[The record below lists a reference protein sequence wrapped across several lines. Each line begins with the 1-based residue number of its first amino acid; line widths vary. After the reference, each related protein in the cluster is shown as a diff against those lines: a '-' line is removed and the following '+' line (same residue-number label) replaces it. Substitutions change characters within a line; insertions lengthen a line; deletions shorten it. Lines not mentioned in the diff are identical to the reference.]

1 MTSEQRE
8 FHERM
13 SGEISAALANLR
25 HEFDIQPRDMDLSD
39 EAELQIIQ
47 GNLKAILLKAYA
59 RNHTWISEG

>member
-13 SGEISAALANLR
+13 NGEISAALANLR

-47 GNLKAILLKAYA
+47 ADLKAVLFRAYA
-59 RNHTWISEG
+59 RNHNWISED